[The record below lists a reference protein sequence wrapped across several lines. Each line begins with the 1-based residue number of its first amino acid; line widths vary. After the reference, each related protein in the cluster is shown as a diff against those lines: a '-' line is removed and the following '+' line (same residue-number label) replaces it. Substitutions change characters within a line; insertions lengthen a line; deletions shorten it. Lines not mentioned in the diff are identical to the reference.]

1 MRKLFCAALFFLLT
15 AASSAQN
22 DSLSFFSDAP
32 SLNPKRVRL
41 VNTVAAVLYPTTM
54 FGLYQLWYKDYPLE
68 SFHTFNDAGEWLQM
82 DKAGH
87 VVTAYYIGKVCISA
101 YRWTGMENKK
111 ATLRGA
117 GIGFLYQLTIEA
129 FDGFS
134 PQWGFSL
141 SDVATNLTGTAIL
154 VSQQLAWKEQRIVL
168 KYSFH
173 NSEYRK
179 YRPSLLG
186 ENFPETSLKDYNGQT
201 YWLSVNPASF
211 SSGNSFLP
219 KWLNIAFGYGADGM
233 TGGSSNPAIVDG
245 VSIREFRRF
254 RQYYLSLDIDV
265 TKIKT
270 SSPLLNGFFKVFG
283 FIKIPAP
290 AIEFNSGEKTKYYL
304 LYF

>member
-1 MRKLFCAALFFLLT
+1 MQRILCIAVFFSCFNFCF
-15 AASSAQN
+15 SQS
-22 DSLSFFSDAP
+22 DSLSFFENAP
-32 SLNPKRVRL
+32 SLNLKRVRL
-41 VNTVAAVLYPTTM
+41 VNTVSAALYPTTM

-68 SFHTFNDAGEWLQM
+68 SFHFFNDADEWLQM

-87 VVTAYYIGKVCISA
+87 TVTAYYIGKVCIGA

-111 ATLRGA
+111 ATLYGA
-117 GIGFLYQLTIEA
+117 GIGFIYQLTIET

-134 PQWGFSL
+134 PQWGFSVA
-141 SDVATNLTGTAIL
+141 DVATNFAGTAIL
-154 VSQQLAWKEQRIVL
+154 VSQQLSWQEQRIVL

-186 ENFPETSLKDYNGQT
+186 ETFPETALKDYNGQT
-201 YWLSVNPASF
+201 YWASINLASF
-211 SSGNSFLP
+211 LKQKKIFPS
-219 KWLNIAFGYGADGM
+219 WLNVAVGYGAEGM
-233 TGGSSNPAIVDG
+233 TGGSSNPTVVDG
-245 VSIREFRRF
+245 NTIPEFRRY
-254 RQYYLSLDIDV
+254 RQYYLSLDVDV

-270 SSPLLNGFFKVFG
+270 SIPLLNGFFKVFG

-290 AIEFNSGEKTKYYL
+290 TVEFNEGGKSEFYV

>member
-1 MRKLFCAALFFLLT
+1 MRQIFLSGFFLLT
-15 AASSAQN
+15 WFYCFAQS
-22 DSLSFFSDAP
+22 DSLDFFQDAP
-32 SLNPKRVRL
+32 VLNAKRVGL
-41 VNTVAAVLYPTTM
+41 VNTVSAALYPTTM

-68 SFHTFNDAGEWLQM
+68 SFHPFNDADEWLQV

-87 VVTAYYIGKVCISA
+87 VVTAYYIGKVCINA
-101 YRWTGMENKK
+101 YRWAGMENKK
-111 ATLRGA
+111 AAWRGA
-117 GIGFLYQLTIEA
+117 GIGFIYQLTIET

-134 PQWGFSL
+134 PRWGFSF
-141 SDVATNLTGTAIL
+141 SDVACNLTGTAIL
-154 VSQQLAWKEQRIVL
+154 LSQQLAWNEQRIVL

-201 YWLSVNPASF
+201 YWLSFNAASF
-211 SSGNSFLP
+211 CKQKNIFP
-219 KWLNIAFGYGADGM
+219 KWLNIAVGYGADGM
-233 TGGSSNPAIVDG
+233 TGGSSNPSVVDG
-245 VSIREFRRF
+245 VAIPEFRRF

-290 AIEFNSGEKTKYYL
+290 TIEFNAGGNTKYFL